1 MIHGATPENIDAVF
15 AKADSLGI
23 GHLYV
28 TDRTFKVGGGSEN
41 EPEENP
47 YDKPPSQWVE
57 NRVKA
62 WIGGTLPFEQRLSA
76 LEAKIKELEAKHV

>member
-1 MIHGATPENIDAVF
+1 MF

-28 TDRTFKVGGGSEN
+28 TDRTFKVGGGSED

-62 WIGGTLPFEQRLSA
+62 WIGGTLPFEKRLSA
-76 LEAKIKELEAKHV
+76 LEAKIKELEANRNV